1 MQLTEN
7 VNIIVMQLTENEI
20 KISQRDN
27 ILKKRYKYPASEEGN
42 TISFWFF
49 LIELEYL
56 STRTWQCVRWDRN
69 QNREILGR

>member
-42 TISFWFF
+42 TISF
-49 LIELEYL
+49 
-56 STRTWQCVRWDRN
+56 
-69 QNREILGR
+69 